1 VGRARAQFTEGKANQ
16 ATNKSTHKHQNLVPY
31 CVTKKKKIA
40 ELALA
45 AASTWFTIAEA
56 RPISS
61 PPFDYRPDWDFGPTV
76 LQQEQT
82 IQRVPEEE
90 VFLVGQ
96 PASLPS
102 IPSILQEFPEQQLED
117 DNIRQQQRPAGYPT
131 RQQVEQERRELQNE
145 RQQIQNGDELIRPQ
159 RPRPS
164 IIQREPEEVFAKET
178 SSSPSSS
185 PSSSNSFGIS
195 RPFRPRPVI
204 IQEAP
209 SEFFLKNF
217 PEVAAPEGSDV
228 PLDEQA
234 AIREA
239 LFELKKETRSK
250 A

>member
-1 VGRARAQFTEGKANQ
+1 MQITEAKANQ

-31 CVTKKKKIA
+31 CVTKEKQKKKKA

-45 AASTWFTIAEA
+45 AASTWFTITEA
-56 RPISS
+56 RPIS
-61 PPFDYRPDWDFGPTV
+61 PPPSDYRPDWDFGPTV
-76 LQQEQT
+76 LQEQQSAEV
-82 IQRVPEEE
+82 IQQVPEEE
-90 VFLVGQ
+90 VYLVSQ
-96 PASLPS
+96 PASLPTIS
-102 IPSILQEFPEQQLED
+102 SILQELPEQQLEED
-117 DNIRQQQRPAGYPT
+117 DIRQQQ
-131 RQQVEQERRELQNE
+131 VEQQRREPTQFLQNE
-145 RQQIQNGDELIRPQ
+145 RQPIQQDVELIRPQ
-159 RPRPS
+159 RPRPL
-164 IIQREPEEVFAKET
+164 IIQREPEEVFAKEQ
-178 SSSPSSS
+178 PSS
-185 PSSSNSFGIS
+185 PSSSNSLGIS

-204 IQEAP
+204 IQEPP

>member
-1 VGRARAQFTEGKANQ
+1 MGRARAQFTEGKANQ

-61 PPFDYRPDWDFGPTV
+61 PPSDYRPDWDFGPTV

-90 VFLVGQ
+90 VFLVRQ

-178 SSSPSSS
+178 SS
-185 PSSSNSFGIS
+185 PSSSNSLGIS